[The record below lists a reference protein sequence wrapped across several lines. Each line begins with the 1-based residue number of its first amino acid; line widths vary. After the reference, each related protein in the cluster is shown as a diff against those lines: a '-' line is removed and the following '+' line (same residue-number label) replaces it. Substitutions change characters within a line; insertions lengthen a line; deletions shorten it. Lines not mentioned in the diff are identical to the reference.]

1 LWLVGG
7 GVVLWLVAVVVFV
20 VVVMKSTCVDRELL
34 QFTSIANSNSSFTC
48 NKCFL
53 WNV

>member
-1 LWLVGG
+1 LLWLVGVV
-7 GVVLWLVAVVVFV
+7 VVLWLVAVFV